1 MKKCIYKVG
10 NVVIGSVAGRQL
22 QAQPICDASYPT
34 HPNWPLHYI
43 VNSKCCIGYNTLQSL
58 MYTHLPCIT
67 CITVNVALVTMHFK
81 VKCMHTYPT
90 QLNQPEL
97 HCSSKCISS
106 KSAPGHIQPIA
117 YHNITMQCTQRT
129 QSVSLILTQNSNLS
143 SKVQLSS
150 VQCSVM

>member
-1 MKKCIYKVG
+1 MLLLDWWQADSYKR
-10 NVVIGSVAGRQL
+10 NQSVMR
-22 QAQPICDASYPT
+22 PT
-34 HPNWPLHYI
+34 PPTQTDPPLHYI

-67 CITVNVALVTMHFK
+67 CITVNVALVTMHFE

-90 QLNQPEL
+90 QLNQPGL

-106 KSAPGHIQPIA
+106 KSALEHIQPIA
-117 YHNITMQCTQRT
+117 YHNNAMQCTQRT
-129 QSVSLILTQNSNLS
+129 RSVSVILTQNSNLS

-150 VQCSVM
+150 VQCSAM